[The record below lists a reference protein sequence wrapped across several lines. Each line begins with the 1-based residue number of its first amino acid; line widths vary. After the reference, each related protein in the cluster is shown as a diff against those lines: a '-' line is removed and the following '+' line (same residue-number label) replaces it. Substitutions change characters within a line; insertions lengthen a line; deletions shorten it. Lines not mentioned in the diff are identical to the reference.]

1 MLYYK
6 FSEVLTTYV
15 NYLITN
21 GKTKQN
27 KKTKTHFVNWPCS
40 HGKRALLFS
49 FWSTGVLHLTLAS
62 VFLILFVLMLWLVFF
77 SFKNVKLRVVHVFEV
92 PVIFWY
98 LHPMCNGLNE
108 GNWDF
113 LHLAYPL
120 FWDYSDSSSYF
131 QIYNQL
137 LLNAVFLL

>member
-6 FSEVLTTYV
+6 FCEVLTTYV

-40 HGKRALLFS
+40 QGKGVLLFS
-49 FWSTGVLHLTLAS
+49 FWSTGVLHLTLVF
-62 VFLILFVLMLWLVFF
+62 VFLILFVLMLWPVFF
-77 SFKNVKLRVVHVFEV
+77 SFKNVKLRIVHVFEV
-92 PVIFWY
+92 PVIFWDLY
-98 LHPMCNGLNE
+98 GMCNGLNE

-113 LHLAYPL
+113 LHLAYL
-120 FWDYSDSSSYF
+120 FFVLGIFWF
-131 QIYNQL
+131 
-137 LLNAVFLL
+137 F